1 MSEMTKYNAHL
12 LWKSALERK
21 RTITL
26 DIRVERHVPTYQF
39 HQPVKVHK
47 DVICYRF
54 APRGL
59 AIPATHWVCDVQRV
73 RYEDV
78 NLDARRFACDKVTLL
93 SLPVATIV
101 TQSLAKT
108 LLQAVIEVDSEYIGL
123 YADVNS
129 PESLNV
135 YSEV

>member
-12 LWKSALERK
+12 LWKSALEK
-21 RTITL
+21 NRTIKL
-26 DIRVERHVPTYQF
+26 DIWVKRHEHTYQF

-47 DVICYRF
+47 DVICYTF

-59 AIPATHWVCDVQRV
+59 AIPATHWVCDVRRV

-78 NLDARRFACDKVTLL
+78 NLDGRRFERDRTTLL

-101 TQSLAKT
+101 TQSLART

-123 YADVNS
+123 YADINS
-129 PESLNV
+129 PESLNFR
-135 YSEV
+135 SEV